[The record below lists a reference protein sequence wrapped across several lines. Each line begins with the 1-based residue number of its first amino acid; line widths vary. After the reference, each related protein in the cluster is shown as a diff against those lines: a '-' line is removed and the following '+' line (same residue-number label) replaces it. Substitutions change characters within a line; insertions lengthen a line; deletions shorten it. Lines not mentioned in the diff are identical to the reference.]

1 MKRFKEF
8 VAESHLHV
16 FDIDDTLFHHPAKIR
31 LIKGKKQVDAL
42 SSGEYAKHTLPAG
55 HKYDFSEF
63 RSAKHFHDTATPIE
77 PVINKLKAL
86 HKNPQNKIIM
96 NTARQDLDDR
106 EMFLDKFRKHG
117 IDVDNIHIHRAGN
130 LAHETGMKGHDA
142 KAEITHQQILKG
154 KFNTVHM
161 YDDHKENLNSFVALK
176 DRHPHIQFKAYHV
189 DNGKVKRHKP

>member
-31 LIKGKKQVDAL
+31 LIKGKKQVGAL

-63 RSAKHFHDTATPIE
+63 RSAKHFHDTSTPIE
-77 PVINKLKAL
+77 PMINKLKAL
-86 HKNPQNKIIM
+86 HKNPRNKIIM

-106 EMFLDKFRKHG
+106 ETFLNTFRKHG
-117 IDVDNIHIHRAGN
+117 IDIDNIHIHRAGN

-142 KAEITHQQILKG
+142 KAEITHREIEKG
-154 KFNTVHM
+154 KYNTVHM